1 MKIILRLVIFLAT
14 AVFVLLLPIYFLL
27 WQQSIIVKTVITTQN
42 NEYLNVTQLT
52 ELTKQTLNFLLN
64 KDQLPNIFA
73 NAETDHMADVALLVK
88 QGFYTLVIVFF
99 ILILL
104 FIFFKFLGSPEVFYK
119 LFRNGAIFSMV
130 LLFVLA
136 LLVLIDFTVNFIYF
150 HNIFF
155 PQGNFIFPE
164 NSLLIQIF
172 PERFFKEIMI
182 YVFMG
187 AVILS
192 SSIITLATYKLREK

>member
-27 WQQSIIVKTVITTQN
+27 WQQTIIVKTVITTQN
-42 NEYLNVTQLT
+42 IEVLNEGQLI

-64 KDQLPNIFA
+64 KSQLPNIFSS
-73 NAETDHMADVALLVK
+73 NEVVHMADVAALVK
-88 QGFYTLVIVFF
+88 QGFYVLVIVFF

-104 FIFFKFLGSPEVFYK
+104 YIFFKFLGSPEVFYK
-119 LFRNGAIFSMV
+119 LFRSGAIFSMI

-136 LLVLIDFTVNFIYF
+136 LLILIDFTVNFLYF

-164 NSLLIQIF
+164 DSLLIQIF

-182 YVFMG
+182 YIFMG
-187 AVILS
+187 AVFTAGV
-192 SSIITLATYKLREK
+192 IITLATYKLRDK